1 MRNSLKETFD
11 KIYCINLDSRPDKW
25 ELCVEEFKKYNILD
39 LVERVSAVY
48 NKNGYHGC
56 TMSHIKCME
65 LAKQNNYKKI
75 LILEDDFTFLT
86 RVWKDDEFIASD
98 PSLYITR
105 ALNQL
110 KDVNWDMLYFSYN
123 IELHQD
129 FIFYK
134 EISDNLFQSTSQL
147 TTAGYGL
154 SNNVY
159 NFILSCESLLKLKCN
174 NVTTCIDVFYA
185 RFLSHKFKCLNI
197 KPMVIGQ
204 RNDIVSDIRI
214 REEKHKWVDRMLKSY
229 N

>member
-39 LVERVSAVY
+39 LVEKVSVVY
-48 NKNGYHGC
+48 NKNGYYGC

-75 LILEDDFTFLT
+75 LILEDDFEFLT
-86 RVWKDDEFIASD
+86 YVWKKGRFIDSD
-98 PSLYITR
+98 PAFYVER

-110 KDVNWDMLYFSYN
+110 KSVDWDMLYFSYN

-147 TTAGYGL
+147 TTAGYGITDKA
-154 SNNVY
+154 Y
-159 NFILSCESLLKLKCN
+159 NFILECDPLHKCKA
-174 NVTTCIDVFYA
+174 IDVFYA
-185 RFLSHKFKCLNI
+185 RYLSHKFKCLNI
-197 KPMVIGQ
+197 KPIVIGQ
-204 RNDIVSDIRI
+204 RPIFSDLRGRVVNDKWIRRI
-214 REEKHKWVDRMLKSY
+214 AKTY